1 MSTMIKIRIKNADHE
16 IDIRFPISESELFAK
31 LGEIHAIEGK
41 EAPQSAF
48 VTEVYWPEEFSMLK
62 DRFANLDELNYL
74 AKRMESFDYHE
85 YDQFL
90 IGITKLENPTE
101 KDLINLTFN
110 LDHFTLCK
118 DVSSYGKIGRE
129 YVMNTQGAVP
139 ANDED
144 DPKYAAIGKDLI
156 DKGLAQI
163 TGKGLLIYNPFD
175 ELTEVY
181 DGQTFPEYY
190 HGKLYLF
197 LKDNLPKSAILG
209 SANLG
214 VIKQEANNIR
224 QYEVSSITDQP
235 AECTE
240 VLRLIRKM
248 QEPRCSANIADI
260 TDMPIIREINT
271 SLTGVDTVEQIP
283 QTEVALYDRHKTEVS
298 FVLPIKVPAFAE
310 RHMDDGKHYTKS
322 NLNVS
327 YAAPRSARKSRDWY
341 ETQFTVNKSITL
353 LPGYPEKNVTFYVIT
368 DDGYTFKAHTTSDGN
383 KQFSAVGDELILGR
397 WIKGRLAAAGLVTPV
412 NDTQLDRDRLGMITK
427 EMLEAY
433 GCDTLVLTK
442 TDQKM
447 EDEEGNL
454 LDVWFLSFEAAQEQE
469 DDE

>member
-1 MSTMIKIRIKNADHE
+1 MRLLYSNILPVGIEEGQATIAETLVEQIADSDSVE
-16 IDIRFPISESELFAK
+16 IAVGYVSKASLEELDALVETHHIQHISLVIGMYYVEGMPEGTYRTALAINEKWRASGV
-31 LGEIHAIEGK
+31 GEIRMTR
-41 EAPQSAF
+41 AF
-48 VTEVYWPEEFSMLK
+48 K
-62 DRFANLDELNYL
+62 
-74 AKRMESFDYHE
+74 
-85 YDQFL
+85 
-90 IGITKLENPTE
+90 
-101 KDLINLTFN
+101 
-110 LDHFTLCK
+110 
-118 DVSSYGKIGRE
+118 
-129 YVMNTQGAVP
+129 
-139 ANDED
+139 
-144 DPKYAAIGKDLI
+144 
-156 DKGLAQI
+156 
-163 TGKGLLIYNPFD
+163 
-175 ELTEVY
+175 
-181 DGQTFPEYY
+181 Y

-224 QYEVSSITDQP
+224 QYEVSSITDQL
-235 AECTE
+235 AECNE

-412 NDTQLDRDRLGMITK
+412 NDTQRDRDRLGMITK

-469 DDE
+469 GDE